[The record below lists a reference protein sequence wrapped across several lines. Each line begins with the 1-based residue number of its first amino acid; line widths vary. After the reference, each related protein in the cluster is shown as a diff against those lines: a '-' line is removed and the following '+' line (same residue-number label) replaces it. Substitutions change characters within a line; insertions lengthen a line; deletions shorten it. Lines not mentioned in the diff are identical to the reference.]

1 MTESERWPLSAIAS
15 MSIAAPN
22 ARSSDRTAHRR
33 LEFAPVVIRIPA
45 AYEDLGHSGQVT
57 AMAETTSDFADIS
70 PLWWVTSESSTS
82 M

>member
-33 LEFAPVVIRIPA
+33 LEIFLLISRIKTVFTAELNDEA
-45 AYEDLGHSGQVT
+45 AG
-57 AMAETTSDFADIS
+57 
-70 PLWWVTSESSTS
+70 
-82 M
+82 